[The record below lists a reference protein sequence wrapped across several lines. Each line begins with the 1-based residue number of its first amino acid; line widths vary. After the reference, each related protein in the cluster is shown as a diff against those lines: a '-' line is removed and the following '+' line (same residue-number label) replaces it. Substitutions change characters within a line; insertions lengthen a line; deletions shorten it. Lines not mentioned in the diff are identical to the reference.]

1 MKSYL
6 GLAVVLALLVPAAGW
21 AQSANTDTAAIEQT
35 LRKLDAEAAAAA
47 AAGNVDNVV
56 SHYAP
61 GAIVMAPN
69 APAMTTAD
77 AIKAGWTEAVAG
89 LSLSWKPNKV
99 EVASAGDL
107 AYVTGTYEDKPKDK
121 GSADRGKYLAVWK
134 KQSDGSW
141 KMVADIWNS
150 DLPQSAAAE
159 KK

>member
-1 MKSYL
+1 MV
-6 GLAVVLALLVPAAGW
+6 GLALLVPAAGW
-21 AQSANTDTAAIEQT
+21 AQSANTDTAGIEQT
-35 LRKLDAEAAAAA
+35 LRKLDAEASAAAG
-47 AAGNVDNVV
+47 AGNVDKVV
-56 SHYAP
+56 SLYAP
-61 GAIVMAPN
+61 GAVVMAPN

-77 AIKAGWTEAVAG
+77 AIKKGWTEAVAS

-107 AYVTGTYEDKPKDK
+107 AYVTGTYEAKPKDGK
-121 GSADRGKYLAVWK
+121 ALADRGKYVAVWK

-150 DLPQSAAAE
+150 DLPQSTAAE